1 MKRNLLIAA
10 VLFLTLGTYGC
21 KQAASSAQSTNSLD
35 SCNQTTIDA
44 QLDSL
49 LGESPLSRKPLK
61 AILQQLNLN
70 PDKCYWPFVSAQLLP
85 DNKQLAAWVIPEVT
99 SMDEDGAGFTLA
111 GHTILADA
119 ETGEIKSQYY
129 EQNAWS
135 SDALQLAGIAIDT
148 LGYRLNDHKVM
159 FGVRAQC
166 TGSSAVNP
174 GGDTSLRLFVQQ
186 GDVLLPIFSYTMKE
200 YNGVNDGGANG
211 NSELEEHETD
221 LVVTKQANNGFY
233 DFALLT
239 NSRWD
244 TITNHKPKSIYSI
257 GDSIRLFSYVGKEY
271 KEVKKS
277 STTVVYNDPS
287 EESHRESRYYY
298 GKTLPEVYA
307 LLWEEKNRGG
317 KNYMQKEI
325 PQNAT
330 PGLKMELDG
339 ADYTF
344 DSDKCLTIY
353 TESKLGL
360 ECMQINEK
368 ANYTQVSID
377 RY

>member
-1 MKRNLLIAA
+1 MTRNLLIVA

-21 KQAASSAQSTNSLD
+21 KQTASSSQSINGLD
-35 SCNQTTIDA
+35 SCSQTTLDA

-49 LGESPLSRKPLK
+49 LGESPLSRRPLK

-70 PDKCYWPFVSAQLLP
+70 PDKCYWPFVSEQILP
-85 DNKQLAAWVIPEVT
+85 DNKLLAVWVIPVVT

-119 ETGEIKSQYY
+119 ETGEIKSKYY

-135 SDALQLAGIAIDT
+135 SDAIQLTGIAIDT
-148 LGYRLNDHKVM
+148 LNYRLSNHKVM
-159 FGVRAQC
+159 FGISTASVC
-166 TGSSAVNP
+166 SSSVNP
-174 GGDTSLRLFVQQ
+174 NGGISLRLFVQQ
-186 GDVLLPIFSYTMKE
+186 GDTLLPIFGYVMRE
-200 YNGVNDGGANG
+200 YNGENDGGAHG
-211 NSELEEHETD
+211 NSELEEHQTE
-221 LVVTKQANNGFY
+221 LVVTKQANNDFY

-244 TITNHKPKSIYSI
+244 TVTNYNPKSIYST

-271 KEVKKS
+271 TEVKKS
-277 STTVVYNDPS
+277 SVTVIYNDPS
-287 EESHRESRYYY
+287 EESHRENRFYY

-307 LLWEEKNRGG
+307 LLWEEENRGG

-330 PGLKMELDG
+330 PGLKMEIDG

-353 TESKLGL
+353 KEFKQGL
-360 ECMQINEK
+360 ECIQITEK